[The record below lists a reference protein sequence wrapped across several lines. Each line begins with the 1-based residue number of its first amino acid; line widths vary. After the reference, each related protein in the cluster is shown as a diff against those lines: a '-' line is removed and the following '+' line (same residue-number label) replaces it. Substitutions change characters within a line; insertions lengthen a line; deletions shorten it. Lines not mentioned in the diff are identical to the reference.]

1 MFRMILQLLYVGM
14 PADFKRRFFEESPR
28 AHVTAS
34 FLNQVDLGSIPFPE
48 GPPSAWTMVRSGGGS
63 GGLHQ
68 KLGKRPLSKRRHT
81 VRRSRAAREGSYAFV
96 LNLAALSCPA
106 SLSSGPPFFGPRRVR
121 STELRT
127 RINTELSA
135 RGILFSSVR

>member
-48 GPPSAWTMVRSGGGS
+48 GPPSAWTMVRSGGVS
-63 GGLHQ
+63 GVLHQ

-127 RINTELSA
+127 RINTEL
-135 RGILFSSVR
+135 